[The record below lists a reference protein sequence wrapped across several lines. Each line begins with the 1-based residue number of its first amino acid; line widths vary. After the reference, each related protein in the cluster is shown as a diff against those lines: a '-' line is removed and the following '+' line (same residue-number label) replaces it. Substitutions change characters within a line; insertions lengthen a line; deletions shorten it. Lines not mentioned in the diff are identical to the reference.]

1 MPRPFHFLLLYLNF
15 CCFLYALVSFLLV
28 SFNAFSV
35 LLGAFVGFFALL
47 CVVGDLLLNGSS
59 LFAKDMYALLFERDV
74 MSCAI
79 NGMVIA

>member
-1 MPRPFHFLLLYLNF
+1 MLSL
-15 CCFLYALVSFLLV
+15 SFWEHLWA
-28 SFNAFSV
+28 SFV
-35 LLGAFVGFFALL
+35 LL

>member
-1 MPRPFHFLLLYLNF
+1 MHWSHSCLSRSMLSL
-15 CCFLYALVSFLLV
+15 SFWEHLWA
-28 SFNAFSV
+28 SFV
-35 LLGAFVGFFALL
+35 LL

>member
-1 MPRPFHFLLLYLNF
+1 
-15 CCFLYALVSFLLV
+15 
-28 SFNAFSV
+28 
-35 LLGAFVGFFALL
+35 
-47 CVVGDLLLNGSS
+47 